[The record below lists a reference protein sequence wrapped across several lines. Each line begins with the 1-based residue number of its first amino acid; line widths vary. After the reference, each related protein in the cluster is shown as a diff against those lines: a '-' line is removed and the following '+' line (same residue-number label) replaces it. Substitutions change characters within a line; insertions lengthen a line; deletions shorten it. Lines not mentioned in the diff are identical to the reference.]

1 MIYVLAYICIVFF
14 VFAHHIIQE
23 LNYIYNEVVKKTEEG
38 TLKEDETYTLNIVP
52 MITLSVFFPLWIFSK
67 LILIIYNLTN
77 KS

>member
-1 MIYVLAYICIVFF
+1 MIYVLTYICIVFF
-14 VFAHHIIQE
+14 VFAHHMIQE
-23 LNYIYNEVVKKTEEG
+23 LNYIYGEVVKKTEDG
-38 TLKEDETYTLNIVP
+38 SLKEDETYTLNIVP

>member
-1 MIYVLAYICIVFF
+1 MIYILAYICIVFF
-14 VFAHHIIQE
+14 VFAHHMIQE
-23 LNYIYNEVVKKTEEG
+23 LNYIYDEVVKKTEEG

-67 LILIIYNLTN
+67 LILILYNITN

>member
-1 MIYVLAYICIVFF
+1 MIYIFKYICIVFF
-14 VFAHHIIQE
+14 VFTHHMIQE
-23 LNYIYNEVVKKTEEG
+23 LNYIYDEVVKKTEDG

-77 KS
+77 K

>member
-23 LNYIYNEVVKKTEEG
+23 LNYIYDEVVKKTEDG

-52 MITLSVFFPLWIFSK
+52 MITLSVFFPLWMFSK
-67 LILIIYNLTN
+67 LILILYNITN

>member
-23 LNYIYNEVVKKTEEG
+23 LNYIYDEVVKKTEDG

-67 LILIIYNLTN
+67 LILIIYNISN

>member
-14 VFAHHIIQE
+14 VFTHHMIQE
-23 LNYIYNEVVKKTEEG
+23 LNYICDEVVKKTEDG

-52 MITLSVFFPLWIFSK
+52 MITLSVFFPLWMFSK

-77 KS
+77 KN

>member
-1 MIYVLAYICIVFF
+1 MIYILAYICIVFF

-23 LNYIYNEVVKKTEEG
+23 LNYIYDEVVKKTEDG

-52 MITLSVFFPLWIFSK
+52 MITLSVFFPLWMFSK
-67 LILIIYNLTN
+67 LILILYNITN

>member
-1 MIYVLAYICIVFF
+1 MICIIAYICIVFF
-14 VFAHHIIQE
+14 VFAHHMIQE
-23 LNYIYNEVVKKTEEG
+23 LNYICDEVVKKTEDG

-52 MITLSVFFPLWIFSK
+52 MITLSVFFPLWMFSK

>member
-14 VFAHHIIQE
+14 VFAHHMIQE
-23 LNYIYNEVVKKTEEG
+23 LNYIYDEVVKKTEDG

-67 LILIIYNLTN
+67 LILIIYNISN

>member
-1 MIYVLAYICIVFF
+1 MIYIFIYICIVFF
-14 VFAHHIIQE
+14 VFTHHMIQE
-23 LNYIYNEVVKKTEEG
+23 LNYICDEVVKKTEDG

-67 LILIIYNLTN
+67 LILVIYNLTN

>member
-67 LILIIYNLTN
+67 LILVIYNLTN

>member
-1 MIYVLAYICIVFF
+1 MIQVLAYICIVFF

-23 LNYIYNEVVKKTEEG
+23 LNYICDEVVKKTEDG

-52 MITLSVFFPLWIFSK
+52 MITLSVFFPLWMFSK

>member
-14 VFAHHIIQE
+14 VFAHHMIQE
-23 LNYIYNEVVKKTEEG
+23 LNYIYDEVVKKTENG
-38 TLKEDETYTLNIVP
+38 TIKEDETYTLNIVP

-67 LILIIYNLTN
+67 LILILYNITN

>member
-14 VFAHHIIQE
+14 VFAHHMIQE
-23 LNYIYNEVVKKTEEG
+23 LNYIYGEVVKKTEDG

-67 LILIIYNLTN
+67 LILIIYNITN